1 MTSDSTSIQVSC
13 QQTRFHIAE
22 GAENREIDVHDLS
35 ISLVSREAQ
44 PTSTTKAKSTRNK
57 TSGLEILSGAHLR
70 VKAGG
75 RYGFVGRNGSGKS
88 TLLVSIFEK
97 LIPALPFDFRV
108 AAMRQTHDKTNNPKE
123 ESSPDMSVLDYV
135 SKSDAYRNRLV
146 KELEALTQ
154 AINDTDGFNVSK
166 TLRNIEYTRAQ
177 EQLFTADKIARLR
190 SGARGF
196 DARKFL
202 RVQEK
207 ATEDARLQLE
217 AFGMDGKADSL
228 EEDMHKAMNMQ
239 AALQSELD
247 VLPVRDVEAKAK
259 NILAGLG
266 FTEIRLSSKVST
278 LSGGWHMRC
287 QLAAALLQTADVL
300 ILDEPTNFLDMMGM
314 LWLQK
319 FLDDLRDSAP
329 DTAVILVSHD
339 RDSVNATCDELMILR
354 EKQLVYF
361 QGNLESYEKSI
372 RHEILRMSRMKE
384 AQDRQ
389 IAHMNKTVANSI
401 QQGKKTGDDNK
412 LRQAKS
418 RQKKL
423 DERIGMEVS
432 AKGGRFKLNRDMP
445 GWHESSRSAI
455 EVPKEE
461 EAVSLRFPSAPE
473 MRFQSSLISLEGVLY
488 RYPKVAKPALQD
500 VNLIV
505 HPGDRIGLLGLNG
518 AGKTTLVQLLTS
530 TFRPTSGT
538 LQTYPRLKI
547 GFYSQH
553 TVDNLAK
560 RGAADPAITA
570 LTMLLQ
576 EATDKSVS
584 LEEQDARKLLAGT
597 GLVGRTVSDTPVAK
611 LSGGQLVRLALALL
625 FLDPPHVFILDEPST
640 HLDLATVS
648 ALARALME
656 YDGAVVLVSHD
667 RFMIRTIVEGEP
679 VDPDD
684 SEDDSSDHQTDDEEQ
699 RRRRI
704 VYEVKGGKV
713 KELSGGVAAWE
724 TGLEKKLTKA
734 GLL

>member
-1 MTSDSTSIQVSC
+1 MI
-13 QQTRFHIAE
+13 
-22 GAENREIDVHDLS
+22 
-35 ISLVSREAQ
+35 
-44 PTSTTKAKSTRNK
+44 
-57 TSGLEILSGAHLR
+57 
-70 VKAGG
+70 
-75 RYGFVGRNGSGKS
+75 
-88 TLLVSIFEK
+88 
-97 LIPALPFDFRV
+97 
-108 AAMRQTHDKTNNPKE
+108 
-123 ESSPDMSVLDYV
+123 
-135 SKSDAYRNRLV
+135 
-146 KELEALTQ
+146 ALTQ
-154 AINDTDGFNVSK
+154 AINDTEGLGVTK
-166 TLRNIEYTRAQ
+166 TLRNIEYARAQ
-177 EQLFTADKIARLR
+177 EQLFAAEKIARLR

-217 AFGMDGKADSL
+217 ALNVDAKKDNL
-228 EEDMHKAMNMQ
+228 EEDMQKAMAMQ
-239 AALQSELD
+239 ATLQAELEL
-247 VLPVRDVEAKAK
+247 LPVRDVEAKAK
-259 NILAGLG
+259 SILAGLG
-266 FTEIRLSSKVST
+266 FTEARLSDKVST
-278 LSGGWHMRC
+278 LSGGWRMRC
-287 QLAAALLQTADVL
+287 QLAAALLRTADLL

-319 FLDDLRDSAP
+319 FLEDMHDSAP
-329 DTAVILVSHD
+329 DTAVVLVSHD
-339 RDSVNATCDELMILR
+339 RDFVNATCDELMILR

-423 DERIGMEVS
+423 DERMGMEVS
-432 AKGGRFKLNRDMP
+432 AKGTRFKLNRDMP

-461 EAVSLRFPSAPE
+461 EAVSLRFPPAPE
-473 MRFQSSLISLEGVLY
+473 MRFQSSLISLEGVSY

-530 TFRPTSGT
+530 TFRPTSGN

-553 TVDNLAK
+553 TVDDLAK
-560 RGAADPAITA
+560 KGAADPAITA
-570 LTMLLQ
+570 LSMILQ
-576 EATDKSVS
+576 EATDKSLS
-584 LEEQDARKLLAGT
+584 LGEQDARKLLAGT

-611 LSGGQLVRLALALL
+611 LSGGQLVRLALSLL

-667 RFMIRTIVEGEP
+667 RFMMRTIIEGEP

-684 SEDDSSDHQTDDEEQ
+684 SDDDESDPRTGEEEE

-704 VYEVKGGKV
+704 VCEVKGGKV

-724 TGLEKKLTKA
+724 TSREKRLVKA